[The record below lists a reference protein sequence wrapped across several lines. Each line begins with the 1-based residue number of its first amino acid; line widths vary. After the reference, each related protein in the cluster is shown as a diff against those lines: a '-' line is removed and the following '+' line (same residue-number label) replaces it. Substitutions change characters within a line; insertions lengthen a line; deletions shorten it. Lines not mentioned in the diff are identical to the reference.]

1 MKSWQAIWKGRNPW
15 PTAIIGYFVVFIS
28 FLIGFVAFASRQRVE
43 LVRKDYYDEEIL
55 FQQQIDRAK
64 RTQPFHGRVF
74 VNYDAAA
81 RGITVAVP
89 PEHVSDGF
97 SGKVTFYR
105 PSDSQLDRRLELRP
119 DSTGRL
125 TIDARGIQGGLWR
138 VRIDWS
144 IRGLEYSYEDLVV
157 IGL

>member
-28 FLIGFVAFASRQRVE
+28 FLIGFVAFASRQKVE
-43 LVRKDYYDEEIL
+43 LVRKDYYAEEIL

-64 RTQPFHGRVF
+64 RTQPFHGHVF
-74 VNYDAAA
+74 INYEAAA
-81 RGITVAVP
+81 GRITVAVP
-89 PEHVSDGF
+89 SEHVSDGF

-105 PSDSQLDRRLELRP
+105 PSDSQLDRRLELTP
-119 DSTGRL
+119 DSTGRQ